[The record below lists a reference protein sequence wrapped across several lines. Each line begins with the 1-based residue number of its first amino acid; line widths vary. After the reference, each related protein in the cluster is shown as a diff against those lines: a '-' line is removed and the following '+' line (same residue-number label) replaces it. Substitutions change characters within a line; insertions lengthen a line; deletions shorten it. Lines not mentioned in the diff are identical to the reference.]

1 MTEKR
6 IEDIVREEKAHSR
19 AAPREKKTLR
29 HVLQLCGVLVLV
41 LAMVAAAVW
50 WDMGSERTL
59 KKLLNYDKTSVDG
72 QVWRYVSASGNRYAL
87 LGSDTLL
94 VVSSSRVALLAADGS
109 ELYAASAD
117 FSAPCI
123 AVNGSLAA
131 VYDAGGTTLYLFNES
146 GLLRDMSGEVTGE
159 LFSVS
164 LNARGDLAVTAGR
177 SGYRSCVTVY
187 DAAGKK
193 LYEINSSNRYMTDA
207 CVSTDGKRLAVSVP
221 GEADG
226 AFQSTVLLYSLSS
239 ESPDGS
245 WSMSDSMVLQ
255 LSAPTGGF
263 AAVADDRFTMVSDT
277 GALLGAYSYEY
288 PYLRDY
294 DLGGDG
300 FFALYLSRYR
310 SGSAGKLV
318 TLDENGALCASLDTH
333 GEVLDISACGDYLCV
348 LYADSLAVYNAALEE
363 LGRVEDTVYARAALQ
378 RADGSV
384 VLLGSTEAKAV
395 TFE

>member
-19 AAPREKKTLR
+19 AAPREKKMLR
-29 HVLQLCGVLVLV
+29 RMAQLCGVLLLV

-59 KKLLNYDKTSVDG
+59 KKMLNYDKTPVEE
-72 QVWRYVSASGNRYAL
+72 QVWRYVSAGGNRYAL
-87 LGSDTLL
+87 LGESTLL
-94 VVSSSRVALLAADGS
+94 VASPSRVALLDDDGS
-109 ELYAASAD
+109 ELYGASVD
-117 FSAPCI
+117 LGAPCI
-123 AVNGSLAA
+123 TVSGSLAA

-146 GLLRDMSGEVTGE
+146 GFLRDMSAEVTGT
-159 LFSVS
+159 LYAVS

-207 CVSTDGKRLAVSVP
+207 VVSADGKRLAVSVP

-226 AFQSTVLLYSLSS
+226 AFQSTVLLYSLSG
-239 ESPDGS
+239 ESSDGA
-245 WSMSDSMVLQ
+245 WSMSDSVVLQ
-255 LSAPTGGF
+255 LCAPEGGF

-277 GALLGAYSYEY
+277 GALLGAYSFEY

-294 DLGGDG
+294 NLGGDG

-348 LYADSLAVYNAALEE
+348 LYADSLALYNANLEE
-363 LGRVEDTVYARAALQ
+363 IGRAEDTVYARAALQ

-384 VLLGSTEAKAV
+384 VLLGSTEARAV
-395 TFE
+395 VLE